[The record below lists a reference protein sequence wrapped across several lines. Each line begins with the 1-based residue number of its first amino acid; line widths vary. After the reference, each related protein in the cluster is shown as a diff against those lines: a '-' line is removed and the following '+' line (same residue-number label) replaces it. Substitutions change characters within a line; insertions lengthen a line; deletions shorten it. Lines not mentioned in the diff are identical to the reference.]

1 MADGKLLPYLD
12 IPFQHGSPKILKAM
26 RRPAAVA
33 AAGWGLLAVTAFHL
47 IPMAADTIAWRYLLE
62 PETRPGFYK
71 LLWMRWIGESVVV
84 KTF

>member
-1 MADGKLLPYLD
+1 
-12 IPFQHGSPKILKAM
+12 
-26 RRPAAVA
+26 
-33 AAGWGLLAVTAFHL
+33 LLAVTAFHL